1 MFQKYW
7 ILPQNPKLVAFSFNG
22 TCMFLVKTDRKLISL
37 LCVPYSQST
46 RCYDVVHVYLN
57 VWNNIEFCLK
67 CKAGSF
73 WFYQKC
79 LYTAKMRH
87 KSVFLIWESHFP
99 ARLYTAKTRHK
110 NFYIVWKNIKFHLKI
125 QKLYASVLTKIYF
138 PGLVTHYVV
147 IHMFLD
153 VLSKNTC
160 WHRKLPKI
168 CLFWK
173 WVPDSDSLKLYADV
187 DNFLFVFK
195 NIKFCLRF

>member
-1 MFQKYW
+1 MLWRCTCLLKCLKQYR
-7 ILPQNPKLVAFSFNG
+7 ILPKNAKRVVFDFTKNVYIQRKRDINLY
-22 TCMFLVKTDRKLISL
+22 FL
-37 LCVPYSQST
+37 
-46 RCYDVVHVYLN
+46 
-57 VWNNIEFCLK
+57 
-67 CKAGSF
+67 
-73 WFYQKC
+73 
-79 LYTAKMRH
+79 
-87 KSVFLIWESHFP
+87 SVSPIFP
-99 ARLYTAKTRHK
+99 ARLYTVKTRHK
-110 NFYIVWKNIKFHLKI
+110 NFYIAWKNIKFHLKI